1 MAPAYVYMVRCQ
13 GSQLYTG
20 WTTDPA
26 ARLHAHKTGK
36 GARAT
41 RAFHA
46 IGMAYLERCGSK
58 SEALRREAALKK
70 LPKAEGEEA
79 LCAAWAEN
87 SCPRLSI
94 ATRADAAEILAIY
107 NWYVMNRI
115 ATFQITP
122 STLEEYEQW
131 VEDTLA
137 RAPLILARDGSGRLL
152 GYACAHRY
160 HAREAFDWDVESTI
174 YCAPDAC
181 SAGVGPALYGALLE
195 LLKYQA
201 TGTSMPCWPIPTPPA
216 SGSMKIRLCLRRGAA
231 PTPATSSAGGRG
243 CPPGGC
249 PCARAMQPP
258 SRYSCS
264 WTRPGG
270 PGAGRYSQPI
280 NQMNVFRAP
289 GSRAPFLL
297 PGKAG
302 KKAFGYANQK

>member
-1 MAPAYVYMVRCQ
+1 MDGCEVMAPAYVYMMRCQ
-13 GSQLYTG
+13 GGQLYTG

-70 LPKAEGEEA
+70 LPKAEKEA

-87 SCPRLSI
+87 SRPRLSI

-160 HAREAFDWDVESTI
+160 HPREAFDWDVESTI

-195 LLKYQA
+195 LLNRQGYWNVYA
-201 TGTSMPCWPIPTPPA
+201 LLADPNPA
-216 SGSMKIRLCLRRGAA
+216 SERFHEKFGFVCVGRCPHTGYKFGRWAGLSTWWLPLRRGNTA
-231 PTPATSSAGGRG
+231 PQPVRLQLE
-243 CPPGGC
+243 PEEI
-249 PCARAMQPP
+249 ARVLDQ
-258 SRYSCS
+258 
-264 WTRPGG
+264 
-270 PGAGRYSQPI
+270 YSQPGTP
-280 NQMNVFRAP
+280 Q
-289 GSRAPFLL
+289 
-297 PGKAG
+297 
-302 KKAFGYANQK
+302 